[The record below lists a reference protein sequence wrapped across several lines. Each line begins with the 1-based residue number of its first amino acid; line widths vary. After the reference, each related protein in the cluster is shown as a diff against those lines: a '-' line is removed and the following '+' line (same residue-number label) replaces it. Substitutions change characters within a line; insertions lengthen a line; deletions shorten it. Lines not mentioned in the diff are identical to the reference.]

1 MNEDL
6 LAVATAILNERGWS
20 AVRLDAIAE
29 RAGVSRATVW
39 RHGLTRSAVELVLR
53 RRLVADYRELLVE
66 APFADGSDAMRP
78 ASGALLPG
86 SDALRPGSG
95 GRRLAAALAALCA
108 VAEGNL
114 PFLAHTETAFH
125 APDLEA
131 AELTVDFYGP
141 WLRILDV
148 AVADGSLEPPEQPTA
163 FVAALTNMV
172 LLTYVHL
179 RTYHTEYGW
188 TPQRATAVTV
198 DLVSRG
204 YLTRPSTR

>member
-20 AVRLDAIAE
+20 AVSLDAIAE

-66 APFADGSDAMRP
+66 APFADGSDA
-78 ASGALLPG
+78 LLPG

-108 VAEGNL
+108 VAERNL

-125 APDLEA
+125 APDLDA

-204 YLTRPSTR
+204 YLPRPSTR

>member
-1 MNEDL
+1 MNEEL

-20 AVRLDAIAE
+20 ALSLDAIAE

-39 RHGLTRSAVELVLR
+39 RHGLTRTAVERVLR
-53 RRLVADYRELLVE
+53 RRLVSDYRDLMWNPLTS
-66 APFADGSDAMRP
+66 AGTGSE
-78 ASGALLPG
+78 
-86 SDALRPGSG
+86 
-95 GRRLAAALAALCA
+95 RLATALVALCE
-108 VAEGNL
+108 VAERNL

-125 APDLEA
+125 APDLDA

-141 WLRILDV
+141 WLRLLDA

-179 RTYHTEYGW
+179 RTYHSQYGW
-188 TPQRATAVTV
+188 TPQRTAAVTV

-204 YLTRPSTR
+204 YLPRATV